1 MAAESA
7 LFTYLIARKG
17 DQKHPL
23 RIWFAVFFGSISVA
37 GIAGGTVHGFFLN
50 VETLGYQILWP
61 LTLVAIG
68 VTALAAWIIGAR
80 IYFSSKIAGRVRN
93 VAVIEF
99 AGYYLVVLFVTHSF
113 FIAVINYLPAVVFL
127 TVIFFLD
134 YFQAHERQV
143 LIGLGRFLLT
153 FMAAGVQQ
161 GRIALHPIYFNHNA
175 LYHFIQAVA
184 LFLIFWAARWWVN
197 VRVIRGKIAKR
208 KGHSAKRNKITDY

>member
-1 MAAESA
+1 MITEPDVTLTDYFVAAQSA
-7 LFTYLIARKG
+7 LFTYLIARNG

-23 RIWFAVFFGSISVA
+23 RVWFAVFFGSITVA
-37 GIAGGTVHGFFLN
+37 GFAGGTVHGFFLN
-50 VETLGYQILWP
+50 VETLGYQVLWP

-80 IYFSSKIAGRVRN
+80 IYFSSIIAGRVKI
-93 VAVIEF
+93 VAVVEF
-99 AGYYLVVLFVTHSF
+99 AGYCLVVLFVTQSF

-143 LIGLGRFLLT
+143 LIGLCGLLLT
-153 FMAAGVQQ
+153 FIAAGVQQ
-161 GRIALHPIYFNHNA
+161 GGIALHPIYFNHNA

-184 LFLIFWAARWWVN
+184 LFLIFRAASWWVTARAN
-197 VRVIRGKIAKR
+197 
-208 KGHSAKRNKITDY
+208 